1 MKQNFK
7 SINNM
12 LQNIIKKYNL
22 EDSFNIESIKSNWE
36 TIVNKNIYKLA
47 KPVKIEKQVLYLQIK
62 TNYWKLEFE
71 QAKDQI
77 IEMINS
83 NIDPYKIK
91 EIKFI

>member
-36 TIVNKNIYKLA
+36 TIVNKNISKRLD
-47 KPVKIEKQVLYLQIK
+47 K
-62 TNYWKLEFE
+62 TKKYFYN
-71 QAKDQI
+71 
-77 IEMINS
+77 NT
-83 NIDPYKIK
+83 
-91 EIKFI
+91 

>member
-47 KPVKIEKQVLYLQIK
+47 KPVKIEKQVLYLQVK

-71 QAKDQI
+71 LAKDQI

-83 NIDPYKIK
+83 NIYPFKIK